1 MAQPGTAYG
10 DIAWNLT
17 TDMWNTTQMLWN
29 ILQDQMYWGGSS
41 SNTANQSSTNTILHE
56 DMKHR
61 VVSLYVEVFKTHLG
75 KEEQLLLERAG
86 IKITSFNKK
95 EIKNIVE
102 VSLKEIK
109 TSQNPNPTVKDLKK
123 PTLKELLKRLDI
135 KIK

>member
-29 ILQDQMYWGGSS
+29 ILQDEIYWGGSS
-41 SNTANQSSTNTILHE
+41 SNTVSQNNNTILHE
-56 DMKHR
+56 DLKHR

-86 IKITSFNKK
+86 IKITSFNQK
-95 EIKNIVE
+95 EIKNVVE
-102 VSLKEIK
+102 VSLKDAK
-109 TSQNPNPTVKDLKK
+109 TSQNPTPTVKDLKK
-123 PTLKELLKRLDI
+123 QSLKELLKRLDI